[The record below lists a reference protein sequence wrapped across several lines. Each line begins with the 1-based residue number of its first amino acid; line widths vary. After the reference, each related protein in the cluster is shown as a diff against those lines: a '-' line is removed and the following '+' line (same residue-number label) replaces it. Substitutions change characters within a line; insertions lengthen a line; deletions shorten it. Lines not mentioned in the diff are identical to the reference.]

1 MHKNIYMYR
10 EEMYSSQKSSREDR
24 LKRNPRNPSF
34 SSSLLDEIY
43 RSIDGGNEK
52 CQELKFYKDRVVKKQ
67 SHGSSVQDED
77 MASLRRACLL
87 EKWMEKKVHDKVS
100 GRRRQSVPESEER
113 KLQHRNTD
121 ALFFSS
127 SSSSSD
133 SSSGALSISSS
144 DTEFLGKSRTSC
156 FTAKRPKPVK
166 TNVSEKLGKAE
177 YYEQSEYYL
186 FDDYPHRK
194 NHEDLKNEDGLIKS
208 KLRALK
214 IYSNLKKVK
223 QPISPGGKLASFLN
237 SLFSNGNSKK
247 KNSSS
252 SSTGGYEDVCVERKA
267 KSTQAS
273 TCSSASSYSR
283 SCLSKSSL
291 NSKEKPN
298 SGVKRTVTFYPVSV
312 IVDEDCRPCGHK
324 CIYENNSSK
333 YGMEEVKR
341 RQVLV
346 EKSRKIEEAAA
357 AREILKGY
365 AKNAMVL
372 SGNEVDY
379 DDAASDSSSDLF
391 ELDHLAFIGNNNR
404 RFCEELPVYETTFLD
419 TNRAIASGLIR

>member
-1 MHKNIYMYR
+1 M
-10 EEMYSSQKSSREDR
+10 
-24 LKRNPRNPSF
+24 
-34 SSSLLDEIY
+34 
-43 RSIDGGNEK
+43 
-52 CQELKFYKDRVVKKQ
+52 
-67 SHGSSVQDED
+67 
-77 MASLRRACLL
+77 
-87 EKWMEKKVHDKVS
+87 
-100 GRRRQSVPESEER
+100 
-113 KLQHRNTD
+113 
-121 ALFFSS
+121 
-127 SSSSSD
+127 
-133 SSSGALSISSS
+133 
-144 DTEFLGKSRTSC
+144 
-156 FTAKRPKPVK
+156 
-166 TNVSEKLGKAE
+166 
-177 YYEQSEYYL
+177 
-186 FDDYPHRK
+186 
-194 NHEDLKNEDGLIKS
+194 
-208 KLRALK
+208 
-214 IYSNLKKVK
+214 K

-237 SLFSNGNSKK
+237 SLFSNRNLKK
-247 KNSSS
+247 TKNSSS

-291 NSKEKPN
+291 NSKEKPNN

-372 SGNEVDY
+372 SGNEDDY

-404 RFCEELPVYETTFLD
+404 RFCEELPVYETTYLD